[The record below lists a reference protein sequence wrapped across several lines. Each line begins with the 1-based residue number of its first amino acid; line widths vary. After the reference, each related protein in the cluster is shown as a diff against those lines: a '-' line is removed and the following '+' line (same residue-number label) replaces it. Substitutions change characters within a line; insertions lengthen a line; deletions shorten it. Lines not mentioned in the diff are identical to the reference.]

1 MERTVRAGAMDSDN
15 IALKETGKGD
25 RVALTRKAAEGMACL
40 TFLFLCVS
48 VLLLTRA
55 LLNILR
61 LLFCCCWYDHLDE
74 LK

>member
-40 TFLFLCVS
+40 TLFVPVCLGFAFDES
-48 VLLLTRA
+48 AFKYFETSFLLL
-55 LLNILR
+55 LV
-61 LLFCCCWYDHLDE
+61 
-74 LK
+74 